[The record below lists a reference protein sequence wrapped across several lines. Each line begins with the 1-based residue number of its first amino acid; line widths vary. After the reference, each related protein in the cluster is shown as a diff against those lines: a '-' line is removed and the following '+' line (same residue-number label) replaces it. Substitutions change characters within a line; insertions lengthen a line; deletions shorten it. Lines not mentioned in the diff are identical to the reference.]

1 MIRKI
6 YECELPA
13 VLDYLKKDLQ
23 MCLYIY
29 IDIKKYGV
37 SNPNLSIFIDTPVR
51 DERAAPQ
58 TIRCVIMKYYRGL
71 QMYAS
76 DPDYPAE
83 SLIEF
88 LQTVDYNM
96 INGSGELLDK
106 IARTE
111 YARQRLSCETGYV
124 MELGNLTWE
133 ENKEITAHIQ
143 NARDDQ
149 YAQIARFICSD
160 EELGGHYR
168 PQDLEKQLL
177 ERKAEKFGRNK
188 ILLLDGEIVC
198 HIATYAETDEAA
210 VVSGLITAENSRK
223 KGYAYQIMG
232 NLCRELQREGK
243 RAFLFYY
250 IESAGK
256 IYKRLGFGNEKT
268 WKKLIRKG

>member
-1 MIRKI
+1 MIVDAQYADREFECALFQNDDFWTRKNRCKKMLLNYKLSGRE
-6 YECELPA
+6 YESSWEMAGC
-13 VLDYLKKDLQ
+13 
-23 MCLYIY
+23 I
-29 IDIKKYGV
+29 
-37 SNPNLSIFIDTPVR
+37 
-51 DERAAPQ
+51 
-58 TIRCVIMKYYRGL
+58 YRGL

-76 DPDYPAE
+76 DPNYPAE

-124 MELGNLTWE
+124 MELGNLIWE

-188 ILLLDGEIVC
+188 ILLLDGEIVR
-198 HIATYAETDEAA
+198 HIAIYAETDEAA
-210 VVSGLITAENSRK
+210 IHA
-223 KGYAYQIMG
+223 
-232 NLCRELQREGK
+232 
-243 RAFLFYY
+243 
-250 IESAGK
+250 
-256 IYKRLGFGNEKT
+256 
-268 WKKLIRKG
+268 